1 MTMKTQLSPKD
12 LILLSSYLDDELDPR
27 EKARVEA
34 RLQAQPALRDAL
46 ESLQRTKVVLRRAP
60 ARRVPHNFT
69 LPASMARTKPARAFR
84 VVPGLLWSSAAV
96 AIVSILFVVGTLV
109 STQIFGARMA
119 AAPRDLTSNQPELE
133 APAAQATQA
142 PPIVVWGGAT
152 GQGGATGSG
161 GAAEGTG
168 IGGGAGAGGSGQFI
182 IYPTQPPSI
191 LKAAPVGTATSEF
204 GLPPEAATPTPEA
217 TIPPPTSA
225 PLTGSGP
232 ILGVAPTEQQGEIL
246 PETNRQLLPVVAAA
260 DTQRGT
266 QTQILPLLAW
276 IGIGL
281 FVLAVGLFLA
291 AVILRRKA
299 PR

>member
-1 MTMKTQLSPKD
+1 MTMKAKLSPKD
-12 LILLSSYLDDELDPR
+12 WILLSSYLDDELDPR

-34 RLQAQPALRDAL
+34 RLQEQPALREAL
-46 ESLQRTKVVLRRAP
+46 ASLQRTKAVLRRAP

-69 LPASMARTKPARAFR
+69 LPASMARTKPARAFL

-96 AIVSILFVVGTLV
+96 AVVSILFVVGTLV
-109 STQIFGARMA
+109 TGQLFGAHMA
-119 AAPRDLTSNQPELE
+119 AAPRDLTSNQAEVS

-142 PPIVVWGGAT
+142 PPIVVWGGST
-152 GQGGATGSG
+152 GQGGAAGSG

-168 IGGGAGAGGSGQFI
+168 IGGGAGAGDSGQFT
-182 IYPTQPPSI
+182 IYPTEPPSI

-204 GLPPEAATPTPEA
+204 GLLPEAATPTPV
-217 TIPPPTSA
+217 PTA
-225 PLTGSGP
+225 PALAAEPLTGSGP

-246 PETNRQLLPVVAAA
+246 PETNRQSLPLVAAA
-260 DTQRGT
+260 DNQRGT
-266 QTQILPLLAW
+266 RVETLPLLVW

-281 FVLAVGLFLA
+281 FIVAVGLFIA
-291 AVILRRKA
+291 AAILRRKA